1 MKQIFNRIS
10 ELGIMNNLRF
20 SSQELL
26 QNAVIALDGM
36 QGKLLVINGI
46 AKDKYDE
53 ALIDLDDLKSCSL
66 KKEYGSIRVG
76 DLKKRKLEQLLNR
89 ISLHF
94 EFNNNKEPVEVPFY
108 EHSGSDNL
116 HVSEMESKARHW
128 GIILSKMLRNSKAGQ

>member
-1 MKQIFNRIS
+1 MPGIVQTKYITMKQIFNRIS

-53 ALIDLDDLKSCSL
+53 ALISPAESVSCQTL
-66 KKEYGSIRVG
+66 
-76 DLKKRKLEQLLNR
+76 
-89 ISLHF
+89 F
-94 EFNNNKEPVEVPFY
+94 
-108 EHSGSDNL
+108 
-116 HVSEMESKARHW
+116 
-128 GIILSKMLRNSKAGQ
+128 